1 MQAQFHLSIPVRD
14 LDTARAF
21 YVDLLGC
28 ELGRVGPTR
37 LDINFFGNHVVAHA
51 SPDEANQHVARFE
64 SDGAS
69 VSVRHFGAIVPLE
82 EWERLASQ
90 LDGNVEFT
98 MVPQTIRPGTV
109 GEQRIM
115 MMKDGCGNIVE
126 FKSITPERVFAR
138 DQAGA

>member
-1 MQAQFHLSIPVRD
+1 MRAQFHLSIPVHD
-14 LDTARAF
+14 LAVARAF

-51 SPDEANQHVARFE
+51 SPDEAAQHVARFE

-69 VSVRHFGAIVPLE
+69 VSVRHFGAIVPAPD
-82 EWERLASQ
+82 WHQLAAR
-90 LDGNVEFT
+90 LDGQVEFT
-98 MVPQTIRPGTV
+98 MQPQTIRAGTIE
-109 GEQRIM
+109 EQHIM

-126 FKSITPERVFAR
+126 FKSIPPERVFAS
-138 DQAGA
+138 